1 MARVLVLSF
10 SNLGSDPRVDRQIE
24 FLRARY
30 EVVAAGLSPP
40 RHRVSEFVEL
50 AMPQRTVGG
59 KLLGGARLL
68 ARRYDRLYW
77 THPAHVTALELLR
90 RVDVDVVVANDL
102 NALPVAIR
110 LGRPVV
116 FDAHEYAPGQFA
128 DIAWWRLLIAPYSRW
143 LSRHYIPQAASMTTV
158 STGIARAYE
167 RDTGVRPA
175 VVTNAPPRANL
186 APTPVH
192 EPIRLL
198 HHGGAQPGR
207 GLEEMVRVGH
217 LLDDRFTLDFVLV
230 ESSSGYLDRLIRQ
243 SKGNPRIRF
252 LEPWPMHSLVE
263 RANNYD
269 IGMFL
274 LPPINLQRQFALPNK
289 FFEFVQARLAVAIGP
304 SPEMASIVEGRACG
318 IVADD
323 FSPESLASAI
333 NGLTTSSIATFKEA
347 ADVAASE
354 LSAESN
360 RETFLGLVDQALMGR
375 PSSD

>member
-1 MARVLVLSF
+1 M
-10 SNLGSDPRVDRQIE
+10 
-24 FLRARY
+24 
-30 EVVAAGLSPP
+30 
-40 RHRVSEFVEL
+40 SEFVEL
-50 AMPQRTVGG
+50 PMPPRTIGG
-59 KLLGGARLL
+59 KVLGGARLL

-77 THPAHVTALELLR
+77 THPAHVIASERLG

-158 STGIARAYE
+158 STGIADAYQ
-167 RDTGVRPA
+167 RDAGVRST
-175 VVTNAPPRANL
+175 VVTNAPPYAGL

-192 EPIRLL
+192 EPIRIL

-217 LLDDRFTLDFVLV
+217 LLDERFTLDFVLV
-230 ESSSGYLDRLIRQ
+230 EASPGYRDQLIRQ
-243 SKGNPRIRF
+243 SKRNPRIRF
-252 LEPWPMHSLVE
+252 LEPWPMGSLVE
-263 RANNYD
+263 RANDYD

-274 LPPINLQRQFALPNK
+274 LPPINVQRRFALPNK
-289 FFEFVQARLAVAIGP
+289 FFEFVQARLAIAIGP

-323 FSPESLASAI
+323 FAPETLAAAI
-333 NGLTTSSIATFKEA
+333 RGLTTSSIATFKEA
-347 ADVAASE
+347 SDVAARE

-360 RETFLGLVDQALMGR
+360 REAFLRLVDQALKGR
-375 PSSD
+375 QVT